1 MRQDLL
7 RQICLPPTATI
18 LDAVESLNK
27 SRKGIVLV
35 VAPDSRLLGTITDAD
50 VRHGLASRIS
60 LEEPVTTIANSN
72 AVTLPDV
79 TSHDE
84 IVSRFVETR
93 LRAIP
98 ILDNKGT
105 VADCVFV
112 DQVTAHAQT
121 QRLLMIMAGGF
132 GKRMGTLTESTPK
145 PMLQVNGKPM
155 MAHIIEQAAREYF
168 EKVYISTHYLG
179 DQIQDHFSDGRN
191 FGVEIDYIE
200 ETRPLDTGGS
210 FANIPVSQG
219 PVVVT
224 NADVL
229 SGVGYSKML
238 DFHLL
243 NNATVTI
250 AVHQHIIQHPFG
262 VVRSDGIN
270 FIGIDEKPRWVTS
283 INAGIYVLD
292 ASVKK
297 MIGHDEP
304 ISMPDVIH
312 RVKQS
317 DGRVVVFPLHE
328 NWTDLGSEAQYLK
341 LND

>member
-1 MRQDLL
+1 MRQDHLS
-7 RQICLPPTATI
+7 QICLPPTATI

-50 VRHGLASRIS
+50 VRHGLASRVS
-60 LEEPVTTIANSN
+60 LEEPLTTIANGN
-72 AVTLPDV
+72 AVTLVND
-79 TSHDE
+79 TSHEE
-84 IVSRFVETR
+84 IVSRFFETR

-105 VADCVFV
+105 VVDCIFV
-112 DQVTAHAQT
+112 DQVIAHGQT
-121 QRLLMIMAGGF
+121 QRLMMIMAGGF
-132 GKRMGTLTESTPK
+132 GKRMGTLTENTPK
-145 PMLQVNGKPM
+145 PMLHVNGKPM
-155 MAHIIEQAAREYF
+155 IAHIIEQAASERF
-168 EKVYISTHYLG
+168 EKVFISTHYLS
-179 DQIQDHFSDGRN
+179 DQIQDHFGDGRK

-200 ETRPLDTGGS
+200 ENRPLDTGGS
-210 FANIPVSQG
+210 FEKVPVSQG

-250 AVHQHIIQHPFG
+250 AVHQHVIQHPFG

-270 FIGIDEKPRWVTS
+270 FIGIDEKPKWVTS
-283 INAGIYVLD
+283 INAGIYVVD
-292 ASVKK
+292 TSVKK
-297 MIGHDEP
+297 EIGHDEP

-328 NWTDLGSEAQYLK
+328 NWTDLGSEAQYFK
-341 LND
+341 MND

>member
-60 LEEPVTTIANSN
+60 LEEPVTTIANSD
-72 AVTLPDV
+72 AVSLENGTL
-79 TSHDE
+79 HDE
-84 IVSRFVETR
+84 IVSRFVETK

-105 VADCVFV
+105 VVDCVFV

-155 MAHIIEQAAREYF
+155 IAHIIEQAAREHF

-179 DQIQDHFSDGRN
+179 DQIQDHFSDGRK

-210 FANIPVSQG
+210 FASIPVSQG
-219 PVVVT
+219 AIVVT

-229 SGVGYSKML
+229 SGVGYSKTL
-238 DFHLL
+238 EFHLL

-250 AVHQHIIQHPFG
+250 AVHQHIIQDISH
-262 VVRSDGIN
+262 DH
-270 FIGIDEKPRWVTS
+270 
-283 INAGIYVLD
+283 LD
-292 ASVKK
+292 
-297 MIGHDEP
+297 
-304 ISMPDVIH
+304 
-312 RVKQS
+312 
-317 DGRVVVFPLHE
+317 
-328 NWTDLGSEAQYLK
+328 
-341 LND
+341 

>member
-60 LEEPVTTIANSN
+60 LEEPVITIANSD
-72 AVTLPDV
+72 AVSLENG

-84 IVSRFVETR
+84 IVSRFIETK

-105 VADCVFV
+105 VVDCVFV

-155 MAHIIEQAAREYF
+155 MAHIIEQAAREHF
-168 EKVYISTHYLG
+168 EKVFISPG
-179 DQIQDHFSDGRN
+179 
-191 FGVEIDYIE
+191 
-200 ETRPLDTGGS
+200 
-210 FANIPVSQG
+210 
-219 PVVVT
+219 
-224 NADVL
+224 
-229 SGVGYSKML
+229 
-238 DFHLL
+238 
-243 NNATVTI
+243 
-250 AVHQHIIQHPFG
+250 
-262 VVRSDGIN
+262 
-270 FIGIDEKPRWVTS
+270 
-283 INAGIYVLD
+283 
-292 ASVKK
+292 
-297 MIGHDEP
+297 
-304 ISMPDVIH
+304 
-312 RVKQS
+312 
-317 DGRVVVFPLHE
+317 
-328 NWTDLGSEAQYLK
+328 
-341 LND
+341 

>member
-1 MRQDLL
+1 MRQDHLS
-7 RQICLPPTATI
+7 QICLPPTASI

-35 VAPDSRLLGTITDAD
+35 IAPDSRLLGTITDAD

-60 LEEPVTTIANSN
+60 LEEPLTTIANGN
-72 AVTLPDV
+72 AVTLVND

-84 IVSRFVETR
+84 IVSRFFETR

-98 ILDNKGT
+98 ILDDKGT
-105 VADCVFV
+105 VVDCVFV

-132 GKRMGTLTESTPK
+132 GKRMGTLTENTPK
-145 PMLQVNGKPM
+145 PMLHVNGKPM
-155 MAHIIEQAAREYF
+155 IAHIIEQAVSEHF
-168 EKVYISTHYLG
+168 EKVFISTHYLS
-179 DQIQDHFSDGRN
+179 DQIQDHFGDGRK
-191 FGVEIDYIE
+191 FGIEIDYIE
-200 ETRPLDTGGS
+200 ESRPLDTGGS
-210 FANIPVSQG
+210 FVKVPVSQG

-243 NNATVTI
+243 NNAIVTM
-250 AVHQHIIQHPFG
+250 AVHQHVIQHPFG

-283 INAGIYVLD
+283 INAGIYVVD

-297 MIGHDEP
+297 KIGHDEP

-328 NWTDLGSEAQYLK
+328 NWTDLGSEAQYFK
-341 LND
+341 MND

>member
-7 RQICLPPTATI
+7 RQICLPSTATI

-60 LEEPVTTIANSN
+60 LEEPVTTIANSD
-72 AVTLPDV
+72 AVSLENG
-79 TSHDE
+79 TSHDK
-84 IVSRFVETR
+84 IVSRFVETK

-105 VADCVFV
+105 VVDCVFV

-155 MAHIIEQAAREYF
+155 MAHIIEQAARERF
-168 EKVYISTHYLG
+168 EKVFISTHYLG
-179 DQIQDHFSDGRN
+179 DQIQDHFDDGGN

-210 FANIPVSQG
+210 FANIPASQG

-238 DFHLL
+238 DYHLL

-270 FIGIDEKPRWVTS
+270 FIGIDEKPKWVTS

-297 MIGHDEP
+297 MIGHNEP
-304 ISMPDVIH
+304 ISMPNVIH

-328 NWTDLGSEAQYLK
+328 NWTDLGSEAQYFEI
-341 LND
+341 ND

>member
-1 MRQDLL
+1 MKRDLL
-7 RQICLPPTATI
+7 RQICVPPTATI
-18 LDAVESLNK
+18 LGAVESLNN

-35 VAPDSRLLGTITDAD
+35 TSSDGRLLGTITDAD
-50 VRHGLASRIS
+50 IRHGLASRIS
-60 LEEPVTTIANSN
+60 LEERVTVIANGN
-72 AVTLPDV
+72 AVTLADS
-79 TSHDE
+79 TSRDE
-84 IVSRFVETR
+84 IVNCFIETK
-93 LRAIP
+93 LRALP
-98 ILDNKGT
+98 ILDNKGS
-105 VADCVFV
+105 VVDCVFL
-112 DQVTAHAQT
+112 DQFSAHVQT
-121 QRLLMIMAGGF
+121 QRVLMIMAGGF
-132 GKRMGTLTESTPK
+132 GKRMGSLTEKTPK

-155 MAHIIEQAAREYF
+155 IAHIIEQAAREHF

-179 DQIQDHFSDGRN
+179 DQIQDHFSDGRK

-229 SGVGYSKML
+229 SGVGYSKMV

-328 NWTDLGSEAQYLK
+328 NWTDLGDATQYAK
-341 LND
+341 LT

>member
-1 MRQDLL
+1 M
-7 RQICLPPTATI
+7 
-18 LDAVESLNK
+18 
-27 SRKGIVLV
+27 
-35 VAPDSRLLGTITDAD
+35 
-50 VRHGLASRIS
+50 
-60 LEEPVTTIANSN
+60 EEPVTTIANSD
-72 AVTLPDV
+72 AVSLENG

-84 IVSRFVETR
+84 IVSRFVETK

-98 ILDNKGT
+98 ILDNKGI
-105 VADCVFV
+105 VVDCVFV
-112 DQVTAHAQT
+112 DQVTARAQT

-155 MAHIIEQAAREYF
+155 MAHIIEQAARERF
-168 EKVYISTHYLG
+168 EKVFISTHYLG
-179 DQIQDHFSDGRN
+179 DQIQDHFDDGGN

-210 FANIPVSQG
+210 FANIPASQG

-270 FIGIDEKPRWVTS
+270 FIGIDEKPKWVTS

-297 MIGHDEP
+297 MIGHNEP
-304 ISMPDVIH
+304 ISMPNVIH

-328 NWTDLGSEAQYLK
+328 NWTDLGSEAQYFEM
-341 LND
+341 ND

>member
-1 MRQDLL
+1 MRPDLL
-7 RQICLPPTATI
+7 RQICVPPTATI
-18 LDAVESLNK
+18 LDAVESLNI

-35 VAPDSRLLGTITDAD
+35 VARNSRFLGTITDAD

-60 LEEPVTTIANSN
+60 LEEPVTTIVNNN
-72 AVTLPDV
+72 AVTLADGTPR
-79 TSHDE
+79 DE

-98 ILDNKGT
+98 ILNDKGAVT
-105 VADCVFV
+105 DCVFV

-121 QRLLMIMAGGF
+121 QRVLLIMAGGF
-132 GKRMGTLTESTPK
+132 GKRMGALTESTPK

-155 MAHIIEQAAREYF
+155 MAHIIEQAAREHF
-168 EKVYISTHYLG
+168 ERVYISTHYLG
-179 DQIQDHFSDGRN
+179 DQILNHFSDGRK
-191 FGVEIDYIE
+191 FGVKIYYIE
-200 ETRPLDTGGS
+200 ETTPLDTGGS

-243 NNATVTI
+243 NSAAVTI
-250 AVHQHIIQHPFG
+250 AAHQHTIQHPFG
-262 VVRSDGIN
+262 VVKSDGID

-328 NWTDLGSEAQYLK
+328 NWTDLGEPTQYAK
-341 LND
+341 LT

>member
-1 MRQDLL
+1 M
-7 RQICLPPTATI
+7 PPTATI

-35 VAPDSRLLGTITDAD
+35 VASDSTLMGTITDAD

-72 AVTLPDV
+72 AVTLV
-79 TSHDE
+79 NGTSHDE
-84 IVSRFVETR
+84 IVSRFAETR

-98 ILDNKGT
+98 ILEVQGT

-112 DQVTAHAQT
+112 DQVTAHVQT

-145 PMLQVNGKPM
+145 PMLHVNGKPM
-155 MAHIIEQAAREYF
+155 MAHIIEQAAREHF
-168 EKVYISTHYLG
+168 EKVFISTHYLG
-179 DQIQDHFSDGRN
+179 DQIQDHFSDGEK
-191 FGVEIDYIE
+191 FGVEINYIE
-200 ETRPLDTGGS
+200 ENKPLDTGGS

-250 AVHQHIIQHPFG
+250 AVYQHVIQHPFG
-262 VVRSDGIN
+262 VVRNDGVN
-270 FIGIDEKPRWVTS
+270 FIGIDEKPRWLTS

-292 ASVKK
+292 ASVKRI
-297 MIGHDEP
+297 IGHDEP

-328 NWTDLGSEAQYLK
+328 NWTDLGSEAQYFK
-341 LND
+341 IND